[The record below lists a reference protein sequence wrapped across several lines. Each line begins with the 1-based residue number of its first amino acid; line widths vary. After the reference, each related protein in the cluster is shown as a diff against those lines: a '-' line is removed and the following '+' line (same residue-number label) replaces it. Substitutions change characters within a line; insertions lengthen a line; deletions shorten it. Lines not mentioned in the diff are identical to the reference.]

1 MRNLHKQRYGENT
14 GIQSKRWF
22 KVWAWFRK
30 VDVLFQYAT
39 AAEVLRTAA
48 QRGWSDGRTGG
59 VLLNH
64 HAGLLILAIQSKV
77 QGGTCDVCGGN
88 MDDPDDIRQ
97 RRGYYVHRTCAP
109 SKDNDPAIKRCIEA
123 FNNPTS

>member
-1 MRNLHKQRYGENT
+1 MRNLHKQRYAEDT
-14 GIQSKRWF
+14 GIQAKRWF
-22 KVWAWFRK
+22 KVWTWFRK

-64 HAGLLILAIQSKV
+64 HTGLLLLAAQSKV
-77 QGGTCDVCGGN
+77 QGGTCDVCG
-88 MDDPDDIRQ
+88 DKLDEADDIRQ
-97 RRGYYVHRTCAP
+97 RRGSLRHAQLTA
-109 SKDNDPAIKRCIEA
+109 
-123 FNNPTS
+123 